1 VDVALH
7 STRRRVLGC
16 LGAAAIPALAACES
30 PAGQAPRQPEQL
42 AGAFELISQNW
53 PPLNAIHEQAITSF
67 QQQHPQTTLTLT
79 NVPYGEIATK
89 VSASLAAG
97 SGPDGF
103 FHYSGFWRGVD
114 AAAVMRPLTPQLF
127 RRSELERMTY
137 PNLLASVPARR
148 NEVHFLPAF
157 VGMGGAGILYNTALL
172 SAAAVN
178 PASFASLDAIL
189 AGAAKL
195 VIREGPAIKRA
206 GLLHA
211 HTPSL
216 IFRWILDQGGT
227 FYDERAARW
236 QLQTVAA
243 ERAMQWLLDL
253 YDKHGVTWRRAPDG
267 VRDALG
273 EGHAAMSMTGPFA
286 LSGYVKS
293 FPDVRLEDRPL
304 PGFVPGKAPHYFEPE
319 LAGYSLSALLKPD
332 EPKTRIGVAFL
343 RHLLAPDNAMLLA
356 NEYSGA
362 ILVRGVYE
370 DPRFKDTTF
379 GAARARLPEQVIARI
394 VLIPTGAN
402 PYDFNAQIN
411 KVLAGELSI
420 GAALAEAQQ
429 LFNTQEEEARRNRG

>member
-1 VDVALH
+1 ML
-7 STRRRVLGC
+7 
-16 LGAAAIPALAACES
+16 PALAAC
-30 PAGQAPRQPEQL
+30 AAPVGEAPPRPELL
-42 AGAFELISQNW
+42 AGGFELISQNW
-53 PPLNAIHEQAITSF
+53 PPLNAIHEQAINGF

-97 SGPDGF
+97 AGPDGF

-114 AAAVMRPLTPQLF
+114 ASAVMRPLTPQLF
-127 RRSELERMTY
+127 RRNELERLTY
-137 PNLLASVPARR
+137 ANLLGSVPAR
-148 NEVHFLPAF
+148 NGEVYFLPAF
-157 VGMGGAGILYNTALL
+157 VGMGGAGILYNRSLL
-172 SAAAVN
+172 SGAN
-178 PASFASLDAIL
+178 IDPASFATLDAVL

-195 VIREGPAIKRA
+195 VVREGATIKRA

-216 IFRWILDQGGT
+216 IFRWILDQGGR
-227 FYDERAARW
+227 FYDERAFKW
-236 QLQTVAA
+236 QFQTVEA
-243 ERAMQWLLDL
+243 ERAVQWLLDL
-253 YDKHGVTWRRAPDG
+253 YDKHGVTWRKAPDG

-286 LSGYVKS
+286 LSGYVKC
-293 FPDVRLEDRPL
+293 FPDVKLEDRPL

-332 EPKTRIGVAFL
+332 EPKTRIGAAFL
-343 RHLLAPDNAMLLA
+343 RHLLAPDNAVLLA

-379 GAARARLPEQVIARI
+379 GAARARLPEQIISKI

-402 PYDFNAQIN
+402 PYDFGTQIN
-411 KVLAGELSI
+411 KVVAGELSI
-420 GAALAEAQQ
+420 RAALAEAQQ
-429 LFNTQEEEARRNRG
+429 LFTTQEEEARRNRG